1 MAERQVTFVD
11 TNVLAYAHDR
21 SETRK
26 QPVARAQLEARW
38 HSRTGALSLHPP
50 IG

>member
-11 TNVLAYAHDR
+11 TGVLAYAHDR

-26 QPVARAQLEARW
+26 QPVARPKGWMPVDGSQRPNRRA
-38 HSRTGALSLHPP
+38 
-50 IG
+50 